1 MGHRSVESRGFNKV
15 EADVLAKLDVLPQ
28 VEKTLSF
35 VAEGCKAT
43 EHVLSVGVGL
53 CVVVPG
59 SGKDE
64 CVFVVAVL
72 TWDWAPPEN
81 RVYSMGRTPCR
92 KSWQTNLNQKSRE
105 A

>member
-81 RVYSMGRTPCR
+81 
-92 KSWQTNLNQKSRE
+92 KSVLTGKDAVQKE
-105 A
+105 LAN